1 MQTNWMEK
9 IDDNTIIS
17 DINLPGTH
25 NSCAKKADFGF
36 FSNCQSKTVYEQL
49 CAGVRFLDIRVEK
62 KGDALIAVHAIANC
76 RSPENNEALRLDTV
90 LDDCKKFLCENPS
103 ETILF
108 SFKRDDGEGDEKT
121 FDLFFNTFVNDRFW
135 YTKNAFPNLGEVRSR
150 LVLLSRCN
158 HFDNDFYKS
167 KDTGIDL
174 TKWPYQEKFKG
185 KIFEKFSIS
194 EYEKSEKTTCLVQD
208 MYRLNPREKW
218 EKAITPFL
226 QNPPEAQGAI
236 ISFFSSTTGLF
247 TPKITAKYIN
257 KRLKSSVLQ
266 RNKKY
271 GWIIM
276 DYPTETFINE
286 IINSNF
292 KIEEK

>member
-9 IDDNTIIS
+9 IDDNTLIT
-17 DINLPGTH
+17 DVNLPGTH

-36 FSNCQSKTVYEQL
+36 LSNCQNKTVYEQL

-62 KGDALIAVHAIANC
+62 KGDILIAVHAIANC
-76 RSPENNEALRLDTV
+76 KSPETKEVLRLDAV
-90 LDDCKKFLCENPS
+90 LDDCKKFLLENPS
-103 ETILF
+103 EAILF
-108 SFKRDDGEGDEKT
+108 SFKRDDGESDEET
-121 FDLFFNTFVNDRFW
+121 FDLFFKSFVSDDLW
-135 YTKNAFPNLGEVRSR
+135 YTENRFPSVGEVRSR

-158 HFDNDFYKS
+158 HYNNSFYETKP
-167 KDTGIDL
+167 TGTDL

-194 EYEKSEKTTCLVQD
+194 EDEKSEKSTCFVQD

-226 QNPPEAQGAI
+226 QNPPETQGAI

-257 KRLKSSVLQ
+257 KRLESIVLQ

-292 KIEEK
+292 